1 MIRAASM
8 ALACLVAQY
17 TVACAQTPDT
27 GRTMIQF
34 SELTS
39 APFAPADL
47 REQYGPG
54 PQQFGELRLP
64 TTAPG
69 KRPVVVLVHGG
80 CWRSAYSLA
89 HDAPAATALA
99 QAGYVVWLPEYRRIG
114 DPGGGWPGT
123 FDDVALAIDHV
134 RLLAA
139 RYPAIDTNRVVL
151 AGHSAGGELVM
162 WAAARRTGIRTPGLE
177 ATATPLKPAG
187 VLSLAGVLDLAA
199 FGASPGGCNSS
210 VSLLVGGSPSE
221 HADRYAAV
229 SPIEAP
235 AVGVPIRLVHG
246 AADPIVPPSQS
257 ERFAAH
263 ARSLGDR
270 VEATLVPGAGHFDL
284 VAPGAA
290 AWPSVLRAL
299 RALLENPGAQ
309 K

>member
-1 MIRAASM
+1 MIRAASI
-8 ALACLVAQY
+8 ALVSLVA
-17 TVACAQTPDT
+17 CHGPPSAQTPDT

-34 SELTS
+34 PELTS
-39 APFAPADL
+39 APSSPADL

-64 TTAPG
+64 KNVDG

-80 CWRSAYSLA
+80 CWRSEYSLA

-139 RYPAIDTNRVVL
+139 RYPAIDTTRIVL
-151 AGHSAGGELVM
+151 VGHSAGGELVM
-162 WAAARRTGIRTPGLE
+162 WAAARRTGISTPGLSS
-177 ATATPLKPAG
+177 TAPPLKPVG
-187 VLSLAGVLDLAA
+187 VVSLAGVLDLAT

-210 VSLLVGGSPSE
+210 VSLLLGGSPTE
-221 HADRYAAV
+221 HADRYRAV
-229 SPIEAP
+229 SPIESS
-235 AVGVPIRLVHG
+235 AVGVPIRLIHG

-257 ERFAAH
+257 ERFAVH
-263 ARSLGDR
+263 ARSVGDR
-270 VEATLVPGAGHFDL
+270 VDVTLVPGAGHFDL
-284 VAPGAA
+284 VAPSAT

-299 RALLENPGAQ
+299 RALFENSQ
-309 K
+309 